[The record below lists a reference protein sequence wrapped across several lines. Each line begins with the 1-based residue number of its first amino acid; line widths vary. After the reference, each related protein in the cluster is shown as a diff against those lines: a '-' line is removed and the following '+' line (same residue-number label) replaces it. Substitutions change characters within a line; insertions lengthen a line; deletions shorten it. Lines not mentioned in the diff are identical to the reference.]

1 MELKEMIKVM
11 QHYDNGGEVE
21 VKEKREDDTKWRFS
35 NPSWDWAYFEYRIKE
50 EKPKVTIEKWLL
62 KDNNG
67 DFFIREGDKKHI
79 EYAFRNKVKLI
90 ESYEVEL

>member
-1 MELKEMIKVM
+1 MKTEEMIKVM
-11 QHYDNGGEVE
+11 QHFADGGEVE
-21 VKEKREDDTKWRFS
+21 YAEIGFDEWKIANKPCWNWSDYK
-35 NPSWDWAYFEYRIKE
+35 YRIKE
-50 EKPKVTIEKWLL
+50 PKQKITIEKWLL

-67 DFFIREGDKKHI
+67 DFFIREGDKNHI